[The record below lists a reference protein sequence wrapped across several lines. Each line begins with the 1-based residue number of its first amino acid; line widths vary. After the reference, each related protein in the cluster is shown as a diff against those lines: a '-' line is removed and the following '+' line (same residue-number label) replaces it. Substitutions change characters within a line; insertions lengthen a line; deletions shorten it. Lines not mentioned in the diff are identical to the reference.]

1 MRIIWTEDFGNG
13 QEPAPALSSIEAPKE
28 DAEEGIVDQP
38 KPEPKE
44 TVKGFGLGK

>member
-13 QEPAPALSSIEAPKE
+13 QELVPALSSIEAPKE
-28 DAEEGIVDQP
+28 DANEGIVDEA
-38 KPEPKE
+38 KPEAKE

>member
-1 MRIIWTEDFGNG
+1 VKIIWTEDFGNG
-13 QEPAPALSSIEAPKE
+13 QELAPALLSIEAPKE
-28 DAEEGIVDQP
+28 DAGEGIVDEP